1 MATTTYLRLFP
12 ATTQFELKN
21 GALNVGG
28 RLFVHYEGTDDLAE
42 IRDENGT
49 VLQQPAILDND
60 GRALGL
66 FVDSKKVYWLD
77 VQDASGATQF
87 TVRKMTPSGGGAG
100 SSLGPG
106 TVITSN
112 DGSIGVTET
121 PYGYDLSVEGV
132 QPAILKA
139 GADELSQ
146 DGQFVFDVHQQEG
159 DRLYIDDQG
168 KIRMM
173 GGWYHYDVTVELAWN
188 MSPRNAEYPVSLYT
202 TLSRSIIDFDA
213 SFQHTETI
221 QFSGDVHC
229 VEDGAQM
236 VFGVSGM
243 PTGMVASVIDCG
255 MHAITNKDIGG
266 GEYHAGEGIEIDA
279 QNNISVDLDVV
290 QHKLTAG
297 SNIEIVGNTINA
309 TAAPQQQ
316 ADWAVTDTTSPQFIL
331 NKPDLA
337 RVATSGSY
345 NDLTDKPAIP
355 AAQVNADWN
364 SNSGV
369 SKILNKPDLS
379 VYARSGDLAT
389 VATTGSYDDLS
400 DKPAIPAAQVNADWN
415 SNSGVTKILNKPD
428 LGVYARSADLAEV
441 ATTGDYDSLSNK
453 PSIPAAQVNADWNSN
468 SGVSQILNK
477 PNLATVATTG
487 NYNDLSGRPTI
498 PAAQVNADWN
508 ASSGV
513 AAILNK
519 PTLFSG
525 DYDDL
530 TDKPDLSVYEE
541 KADLAPVAESGSY
554 NDLTDKPSI
563 PSFTPT
569 QQAAIDS
576 GVNSTKVGAY
586 DTHVADTTIHVT
598 AADKTAWNGKE
609 DASNKKQSLDPTS
622 TTDFPSSKAAA
633 DFVNSSIA
641 TQTAKF
647 LGNLTLTDLGLTYPA
662 TNVQIAAALNSHTWP
677 AGVTVTNN
685 DYVYVEIQNPQTTGV
700 DDRVERY
707 KYSDA
712 LASWGYEYTLN
723 NSSFTAAEIAAI
735 DSGITA
741 ADKSAYDAHVAD
753 GTIHVTAADKTAWDG
768 KQDAIGDLATIR
780 SGASAGAT
788 AVQPGDLAT
797 VATSG
802 NYSDLNGKPT
812 LFSGDYDDLTNKPDL
827 SVYAESADLATVAT
841 SGAYSDLSGKPD
853 LSVYAESADLA
864 TVATT
869 GDYDDLINKPSIP
882 AAQVNSDWNA
892 SSGVAQILNKPT
904 LAAVATSGAYADLSG
919 TPTINN
925 VPPVTSTD
933 NNKVLKASYSGGVG
947 SYSWEQ
953 APASQVQSDWAEAD
967 SSAAS
972 YIENKPVPKAL
983 VAGTNVSISETVNSL
998 TISATGGTNY
1008 TAGQNITIQN
1018 NVISATD
1025 TTYTAGANINIDA
1038 NNEISATDTTYTAG
1052 EGISISNSNVISSG
1066 CNETVL
1072 FESST
1077 AVSSFTLSERI
1088 TNFERLKIFA
1098 TGNGIK
1104 FWTDATVISGAQF
1117 IYGAT
1122 VYANNAGD
1130 ANRLQLFGASYTSS
1144 NGLDFICEAGKNIY
1158 FANGSSSI
1166 DGGGTG
1172 SVSLFKVIGVN
1183 RIASN

>member
-1 MATTTYLRLFP
+1 MEKTGGPRLSQDLKQGEKMALQYLLSPTF
-12 ATTQFELKN
+12 QFVNTAGKPMTG
-21 GALNVGG
+21 GAYLEVY
-28 RLFVHYEGTDDLAE
+28 VHGTRNKYFCASDF
-42 IRDENGT
+42 NGT
-49 VLQQPAILDND
+49 LHPFRIPLDSLGSNIVLAQD
-60 GRALGL
+60 GQAY
-66 FVDSKKVYWLD
+66 DVYAYNRYGNLMM
-77 VQDASGATQF
+77 S
-87 TVRKMTPSGGGAG
+87 RYNITPGSGGGG
-100 SSLGPG
+100 IGGIIYSS
-106 TVITSN
+106 
-112 DGSIGVTET
+112 DGSVQVIPTDNGI
-121 PYGYDLSVEGV
+121 DLSVNGV
-132 QPAILKA
+132 RPTVLKV
-139 GADELSQ
+139 GAAPLGT
-146 DGQFVFDVHQQEG
+146 DGQFVFDLLQVEG
-159 DRLYIDDQG
+159 EGLSVDNAGR
-168 KIRMM
+168 IRMQP
-173 GGWYHYDVTVELAWN
+173 GWYHYDVTVELAWEEN
-188 MSPRNAEYPVSLYT
+188 PRNESRQVSLYT
-202 TLSRSIIDFDA
+202 TLSRSVIDIDL

-229 VEDGAQM
+229 IEEGAQM

-243 PTGMVASVIDCG
+243 PTGLVASVTDAG
-255 MHAITNKDIGG
+255 MHSITGKTGDGSR
-266 GEYHAGEGIEIDA
+266 YLAGEGINIDA
-279 QNNISVDLDVV
+279 NNYISADLDVV

-316 ADWAVTDTTSPQFIL
+316 ADWAVTDTSSPQYIL
-331 NKPDLA
+331 NKPELA

-345 NDLTDKPAIP
+345 NDLTNKPSIP
-355 AAQVNADWN
+355 AAQVNSDWN

-369 SKILNKPDLS
+369 SRILNKPDLS

-389 VATTGSYDDLS
+389 VATSGSYDDLS
-400 DKPAIPAAQVNADWN
+400 DKPTIPAAQVNADWN

-428 LGVYARSADLAEV
+428 LGVFARSADLAEV
-441 ATTGDYDSLSNK
+441 ATTGDYDDLRNK

-487 NYNDLSGRPTI
+487 NYNDLSGRPQI

-530 TDKPDLSVYEE
+530 TDKPDLSVYAE
-541 KADLAPVAESGSY
+541 KSELATVATSGSY
-554 NDLTDKPSI
+554 DDLTDKPSI

-586 DTHVADTTIHVT
+586 DTHVADTAIHVT

-609 DASNKKQSLDPTS
+609 DAANKKQSLDPTS

-647 LGNLTLTDLGLTYPA
+647 LGNMTLTDLGLTYPA
-662 TNVQIAAALNSHTWP
+662 TNVQIASALNSYTWP

-707 KYSDA
+707 KYSDG

-741 ADKSAYDAHVAD
+741 ADKTAYDNHVAD

-768 KQDAIGDLATIR
+768 KQDAISDLNTIR
-780 SGASAGAT
+780 SGAAAGAT

-797 VATSG
+797 VATTG

-812 LFSGDYDDLTNKPDL
+812 LFSGDYDDLTDKPDL
-827 SVYAESADLATVAT
+827 SVYAESADLAAVAT

-853 LSVYAESADLA
+853 LSVYAQSADLA

-869 GDYDDLINKPSIP
+869 GSYDDLSDKPTIPAAQVNADWNAASGVAQILNKPTIP

-892 SSGVAQILNKPT
+892 STGVAAILNRPN
-904 LAAVATSGAYADLSG
+904 LAAVATTGDYEDLSNRPSLATVATSGAYADLSG
-919 TPTINN
+919 KPTINN
-925 VPPVTSTD
+925 VPAVTSGD
-933 NNKVLKASYSGGVG
+933 DNKVLKASYSGGVG

-953 APASQVQSDWAEAD
+953 APASQVQSDWAETD
-967 SSAAS
+967 TSDPSF
-972 YIENKPVPKAL
+972 IENKPDLVDI
-983 VAGTNVSISETVNSL
+983 VAGPGIVVDNPDGNTLRVSLREDYEEVLFDSNGAANISSCSFSESYKNFEKVKFYFINTDYEVFTLEILTSMQSNLVTLIAGTVSTEPALYMKASTYTLGNTTMAIRNSISYAIYSSG
-998 TISATGGTNY
+998 IA
-1008 TAGQNITIQN
+1008 
-1018 NVISATD
+1018 
-1025 TTYTAGANINIDA
+1025 
-1038 NNEISATDTTYTAG
+1038 
-1052 EGISISNSNVISSG
+1052 GISTTSLPNY
-1066 CNETVL
+1066 VL
-1072 FESST
+1072 R
-1077 AVSSFTLSERI
+1077 VV
-1088 TNFERLKIFA
+1088 
-1098 TGNGIK
+1098 GIH
-1104 FWTDATVISGAQF
+1104 
-1117 IYGAT
+1117 
-1122 VYANNAGD
+1122 
-1130 ANRLQLFGASYTSS
+1130 
-1144 NGLDFICEAGKNIY
+1144 
-1158 FANGSSSI
+1158 
-1166 DGGGTG
+1166 
-1172 SVSLFKVIGVN
+1172 
-1183 RIASN
+1183 RIAGGN